1 MSKNNVK
8 ETFSESIFAMILSEV
23 VIKSLGLIYK
33 LYITNKPGF
42 GDEGNAISQGAFQVF
57 ALILS
62 FTAIGIPNAISKLVA
77 EKSSIGDHKG
87 AFRIFKVSLVIFSFI
102 GMIGTYFLIAFAK
115 KLSTEYLHIA
125 ESELSI
131 LTLAPSIFLTAV
143 ISVFRGYFIGRKSIK
158 ITGKAQA
165 RDQVARTFSTIIM
178 IELSIFILKK
188 TDTEIMSALN
198 NLALTI
204 GNVFE
209 AGTLLMQFIKEY
221 PEIKHEVKNS
231 VHTEKISAKRIAVNV
246 LSMSIPLSLTAIIL
260 SISKNIDSIS
270 IVSKLK
276 NIIGYEEAKKQYG
289 ILSGKADAMVN
300 FPLSFNAAI
309 SSAIL
314 PAIASA
320 KGNYDSQRSKVE
332 KTLQFELTL
341 FLPVMFSYIFFGDQL
356 LHFLFPNAPDGAT
369 ILKIN
374 SLQIM
379 IVCIEQMSNTIL
391 NGMGKTRTI
400 IKVVMVGTLAKIA
413 LNYMLISRTNLFIG
427 GTNGAA
433 LATTIC
439 HAIICIL
446 TTKEVLKDI
455 KISPMVLI
463 KPLAVNIV
471 FSALSY
477 ATYSLIKSYLSSTV
491 SLICSL
497 AIGGIV
503 YGILV
508 VVLGIIKISPI
519 ANVLK
524 IRKN

>member
-1 MSKNNVK
+1 MSKNNMK
-8 ETFSESIFAMILSEV
+8 ETFSESVFAMILSEV

-57 ALILS
+57 ALMLS

-77 EKSSIGDHKG
+77 ERSSIGDHKG
-87 AFRIFKVSLVIFSFI
+87 AFRIFKVSLVIFSVI
-102 GMIGTYFLIAFAK
+102 GMLGTYFLIVFAK
-115 KLSTEYLHIA
+115 RLSTNYLHIA

-131 LTLAPSIFLTAV
+131 LTLAPSIFLTSV

-165 RDQVARTFSTIIM
+165 RDQIAKTFSTIIM

-188 TDTEIMSALN
+188 SDTEIMAALN

-204 GNVFE
+204 GNIFE
-209 AGTLLMQFIKEY
+209 AATLLNQFIKEY
-221 PEIKHEVKNS
+221 PDIKYEVNNS
-231 VHTEKISAKRIAVNV
+231 INTEKISAKRIAVNV

-260 SISKNIDSIS
+260 TISKNIDSIS

-289 ILSGKADAMVN
+289 ILSGKADALVN
-300 FPLSFNAAI
+300 FPLSFNVAI

-320 KGNYDSQRSKVE
+320 KGNYDSQRGKVE
-332 KTLQFELTL
+332 KTLQFELAL
-341 FLPVMFSYIFFGDQL
+341 FLPVMFTYIFFGDQL

-391 NGMGKTRTI
+391 NGMGKTKAI
-400 IKVVMVGTLAKIA
+400 IKAVLIGTLVKIA
-413 LNYMLISRTNLFIG
+413 LNYILISKTNLFIG

-433 LATTIC
+433 LATTVC
-439 HAIICIL
+439 HIIICIL

-455 KISPMVLI
+455 KISPFVLI
-463 KPLAVNIV
+463 KPLAINVV
-471 FSALSY
+471 FVALSEI
-477 ATYSLIKSYLSSTV
+477 TYNLIEVHVSSAV

-497 AIGGIV
+497 AVGGIA

-508 VVLGIIKISPI
+508 IALGIIKVSQI
-519 ANVLK
+519 ANLIK